1 MSTTREIVEAY
12 FHAWTTK
19 RIDEAYE
26 LLADDLHFAGPT
38 ASYASAEEFRPA
50 LVGFAAMTRG
60 ARTIELVVDGDRAAL
75 LYDCDLPEP
84 VGTIRIA
91 SFFRVRG
98 DRIAWY
104 ETQFD
109 ATELRKLIAARRAGV
124 E

>member
-1 MSTTREIVEAY
+1 MTTREVVEAY

-19 RIDEAYE
+19 RIDDAYD

-38 ASYASAEEFRPA
+38 ASYASAEDFRTA

-60 ARTIELVVDGDRAAL
+60 ARVIELVVEGDRVAL

-84 VGTIRIA
+84 VGTLRIS

-104 ETQFD
+104 ETWFD
-109 ATELRKLIAARRAGV
+109 ATELRKLQAARRAGV